1 MRCSLDCGFDVRQ
14 YRRMSKSRLLLT
26 AEPGCTF
33 VPLVREPLTVEAAT
47 QLAAT
52 LKALSDPVRLR
63 LLSVVASHAGGEA
76 CVCDLSAGI
85 ELTQPTISHHLKVL
99 RTAGLLDSER
109 RASWVY
115 YRVNRTVL
123 QQLSQLLET
132 DALSSATQPLST
144 GGSHTV
150 LAAARPTKNGLNK

>member
-1 MRCSLDCGFDVRQ
+1 
-14 YRRMSKSRLLLT
+14 MSKSQLPSA

-33 VPLVREPLTVEAAT
+33 VPLVREPLSAEAAT

-132 DALSSATQPLST
+132 TTLGAAT
-144 GGSHTV
+144 
-150 LAAARPTKNGLNK
+150 RP

>member
-1 MRCSLDCGFDVRQ
+1 
-14 YRRMSKSRLLLT
+14 MSKSQLPLT
-26 AEPGCTF
+26 VEPGCTF
-33 VPLVREPLTVEAAT
+33 VPLVREPLSAEAAI
-47 QLAAT
+47 QLAAK

-63 LLSVVASHAGGEA
+63 LLSVVASHEGGEA

-132 DALSSATQPLST
+132 DTLSSATQATMNTAHSRIAT
-144 GGSHTV
+144 GRAVTPSQ
-150 LAAARPTKNGLNK
+150 TKNGLNK

>member
-1 MRCSLDCGFDVRQ
+1 MSSRPLDPRFRVFMDCLLDLGFDSDQ
-14 YRRMSKSRLLLT
+14 YRCMSKSQLPLT
-26 AEPGCTF
+26 VEPGCTIA
-33 VPLVREPLTVEAAT
+33 PLVREPLSAEAAIE
-47 QLAAT
+47 LAAK

-63 LLSVVASHAGGEA
+63 LLSVVASHEGGEA

-115 YRVNRTVL
+115 YRVNRTAL
-123 QQLSQLLET
+123 QQLSQLLGT
-132 DALSSATQPLST
+132 DTLSP
-144 GGSHTV
+144 
-150 LAAARPTKNGLNK
+150 AARL